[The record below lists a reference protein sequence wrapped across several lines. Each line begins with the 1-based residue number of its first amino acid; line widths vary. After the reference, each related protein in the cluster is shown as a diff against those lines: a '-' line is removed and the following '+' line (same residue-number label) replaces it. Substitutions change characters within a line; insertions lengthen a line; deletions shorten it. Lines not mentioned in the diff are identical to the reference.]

1 MSKLSKWLLAAC
13 LMLAVA
19 CFALFKANKSLNDEN
34 TRLGSNQKALL
45 DKATYYQTEAGKS
58 AASVQKLELSY
69 EELKDNYQDICN
81 VADELGIKVKRLQSV
96 ATTATVTDV
105 NVETKVKDSIIYKN
119 GLIDSVKAFKW
130 RDAWVDVAGTI
141 KGDDVSLGM
150 TSKDTLIQIIHRVP
164 RKFLFFRWGT
174 KAIRQEIT
182 STNPHSK
189 IIYTDYIELK

>member
-1 MSKLSKWLLAAC
+1 MSKLNKWLLAAC

-119 GLIDSVKAFKW
+119 GVIDSVKAFKW

-150 TSKDTLIQIIHRVP
+150 TSKDTLIQIVHRVP

>member
-1 MSKLSKWLLAAC
+1 
-13 LMLAVA
+13 MLAVA

-34 TRLGSNQKALL
+34 TRLCSNQKALL

-105 NVETKVKDSIIYKN
+105 NVETKVKDSIIYNKN
-119 GLIDSVKAFKW
+119 GVIDSVKAFKW

-150 TSKDTLIQIIHRVP
+150 TSKDTLIQIVHRVP